1 MLRSFKT
8 KKDKHAFVKNIIYK
22 NGCGYIKDDHEY
34 FELFK
39 ELVENKNYS
48 NIFYFSIVPNRI
60 NTKTYECQVHLEDG
74 SIKVFSWTK
83 CVLNRVETS
92 HHKLRNIMRSAI
104 VSDIL
109 SFKNNAICCNYCGN
123 VEYLHAD
130 HIEPFRD
137 LADNF
142 ISEHG
147 MGSAPSDG
155 VRSNATEEWVNAW
168 KIYHKQNASLQIL
181 CASCNYKKH

>member
-83 CVLNRVETS
+83 CVSNRVETS
-92 HHKLRNIMRSAI
+92 HHKLRNTMRSAI

-130 HIEPFRD
+130 HIEPFRN

-147 MGSAPSDG
+147 ST
-155 VRSNATEEWVNAW
+155 ATEEWVNAW